1 MTTEEFLAAQLK
13 KWTGYSMTLG
23 TPSEVDWLKSDDFFC
38 GEFESEKENSDEL
51 EQ

>member
-1 MTTEEFLAAQLK
+1 MNLDTH
-13 KWTGYSMTLG
+13 
-23 TPSEVDWLKSDDFFC
+23 SESDWLKPDDFFC